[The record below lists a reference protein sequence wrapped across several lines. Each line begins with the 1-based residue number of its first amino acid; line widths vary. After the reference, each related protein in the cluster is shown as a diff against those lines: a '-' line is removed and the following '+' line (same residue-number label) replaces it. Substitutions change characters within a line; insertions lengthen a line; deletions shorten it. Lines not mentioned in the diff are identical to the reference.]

1 MSAVSVLLAKD
12 GRLLARSRLLTAGLI
27 LYPLLIA
34 LVVAVTVRY
43 AGERPRVA
51 FVGEAGLPS
60 VVHVGDRNFDIRQM
74 LEQATEVRLVTMT
87 EAQAERE
94 LASGRTLATLIVPR
108 DFAERLSTMRGSPKI
123 VLETTR
129 SGLATRVVEK
139 MRALV
144 YSLNLELQQAYITAN
159 LAAVELLLRGGS
171 GSIGTTHFTLLGLDR
186 AHRQLSELARSR
198 DSAVAARAHGLD
210 LFVLQL
216 RGAVGQVGVFLRATA
231 NPIVLVTTTRGGRA
245 WLLSA
250 QMQVYALAVT
260 LAFVAV
266 LLGAAA
272 TTAEREDAVIGRLA
286 RGIVSL
292 GRIVTE
298 KILFAS
304 LVATAVGVVLS
315 LVFTAIV
322 EAAGVS
328 GGEPWSRLP
337 LLVAALAVAA
347 AAFAAFGVLLGA
359 VGRESG
365 TAMLLAFL
373 VALPLSLLGVVPAGG
388 TPVVGW
394 VADLFPFGHAA
405 GMISAVLYDTAPAR
419 AFLRGAAWLI
429 ALAVCFGLL
438 ARLGARRL
446 VV

>member
-1 MSAVSVLLAKD
+1 VSAVSLLLVKD
-12 GRLLARSRLLTAGLI
+12 GRLLARSRLLTAGLL

-34 LVVAVTVRY
+34 LVVGVAVRY

-51 FVGEAGLPS
+51 FVEEAGLPS
-60 VVHVGDRNFDIRQM
+60 VVHVGNRNFDIRAR
-74 LEQATEVRLVTMT
+74 LERATEVRLVSMSR
-87 EAQAERE
+87 AQAERE
-94 LASGRTLATLIVPR
+94 LASGRTLATLVIPR
-108 DFAERLSTMRGSPKI
+108 DFADRLSSLSASPKI

-139 MRALV
+139 VRALV
-144 YSLNLELQQAYITAN
+144 YSLNLELQRAYITAN
-159 LAAVELLLRGGS
+159 LAAVDLLLRGGS
-171 GSIGTTHFTLLGLDR
+171 GSIGKTHFTLLGIER
-186 AHRQLSELARSR
+186 AERQLSQLARSG
-198 DSAVAARAHGLD
+198 DPAVAARARPLD
-210 LFVLQL
+210 QFVRQL

-231 NPIVLVTTTRGGRA
+231 NPIVLVSTTRGGRA

-250 QMQVYALAVT
+250 QIQVYALAVT
-260 LAFVAV
+260 LAFVTI
-266 LLGAAA
+266 LLAAAA
-272 TTAEREDAVIGRLA
+272 TTEEREDAVIGRLA

-298 KILFAS
+298 KIVFAA
-304 LVATAVGVVLS
+304 LVATTVGVALS
-315 LVFTAIV
+315 LVFAAIV

-337 LLVAALAVAA
+337 LLAAALALAA
-347 AAFAAFGVLLGA
+347 AAFGAFGVLLG
-359 VGRESG
+359 VLGRESG

-388 TPVVGW
+388 ARIAGW
-394 VADLFPFGHAA
+394 AGDLFPFGHASDLF
-405 GMISAVLYDTAPAR
+405 SAVLYDAAPAG

-429 ALAVCFGLL
+429 GLAGAFGLL